1 VNPGRF
7 CCDTAMGCEEVWVKT
22 ESHFRLAADKM
33 IITGKAKMRIIM
45 KMTVIG
51 YPP

>member
-1 VNPGRF
+1 
-7 CCDTAMGCEEVWVKT
+7 
-22 ESHFRLAADKM
+22 M

-51 YPP
+51 YPLPMVLAFLTNRFVASIES